1 MPASPPQ
8 RLEALDFRLL
18 RVFSTVMQERSL
30 TRAATRLGISQ
41 PAVSQSLGRLRTAL
55 DDTLFLRSGARL
67 IPTARAE
74 RIAGP
79 VAEILATWERGLRAS
94 DDFDPA
100 TAEREFACMITDLGA
115 ILMLPRLLAHLRAV
129 APGIRLRAM
138 ALESGDIAAGLESGR
153 VDLAIGPFP
162 RMPDGVYQQRLFDD
176 DYVCLVRARHPLLR
190 RPLDAETYRHAEHLV
205 VSTAGSA
212 HAFSPLVEATIAA
225 LVPANRIRLR
235 AHSFSAAAFL
245 IRDSDMLL
253 TLPRRS
259 GHVVAAPLGLKVL
272 EVPLP
277 LRRLE
282 IHQYWHER
290 QHRDPGHAW
299 LRAQVAALFG
309 ERRERAASQATE
321 PRRRMV

>member
-1 MPASPPQ
+1 MPASPSQ

-18 RVFSTVMQERSL
+18 RVFSTVMQEKSL
-30 TRAATRLGISQ
+30 TRAAMRLGISQ
-41 PAVSQSLGRLRTAL
+41 PAVSQSLGRLRAAL
-55 DDTLFLRSGARL
+55 GDTLFLRAGAHL

-79 VAEILATWERGLRAS
+79 VDEILATWERGLRES
-94 DDFDPA
+94 DRFEPA
-100 TAEREFACMITDLGA
+100 TAERGFACTITDLGA
-115 ILMLPRLLAHLRAV
+115 ILLLPRLLAHLRSV
-129 APGIRLRAM
+129 APGVVLRAM
-138 ALESGDIAAGLESGR
+138 ALESGGIAAGLEAGR
-153 VDLAIGPFP
+153 IDLAIGPFP
-162 RMPDGVYQQRLFDD
+162 RMPDGIYQQRLFDD

-190 RPLDAETYRHAEHLV
+190 RTLDAEAYRAAEHLV

-212 HAFSPLVEATIAA
+212 HAFSPLVEATIEA
-225 LVPANRIRLR
+225 LVPAKRIRLR
-235 AHSFSAAAFL
+235 AHSFAAAAFL

-259 GHVVAAPLGLKVL
+259 GQLVAAPLGLKVL

-299 LRAQVAALFG
+299 LRTQVANLFA
-309 ERRERAASQATE
+309 ERRERGGGQTTE